1 MRHTVRILAALL
13 CLWPVFSLAARS
25 EAVQVYV
32 SIEPLQYLVEQVAGE
47 RVDVGV
53 VVAAGQRPETY
64 EPTPRQIGA
73 LAQADIFFGVGMP
86 LEAAWRRQLRETASS
101 RLQWIDLADG
111 LPEQGDA
118 HAGNDAHDHDDEEE
132 TRAAD
137 GHGHRDG
144 MDPHVWLSPAN
155 AQQMVSVIARV
166 LGRVD
171 PEHADQYTENAGN
184 LRVQLQALDREIT
197 GLLAESGVDSFLV
210 YHPAWGYFARDYG
223 LRQISIESEG
233 KEPGPRG
240 LVGVI
245 RQAREAGIRTIFVD
259 PRHSQGLAETVA
271 DAIGARLE
279 VLDPLAY
286 DYPDNLRR
294 AARAI
299 AASRS

>member
-1 MRHTVRILAALL
+1 MLHTVRTLAALL
-13 CLWPVFSLAARS
+13 CLWPVLSLAGRS
-25 EAVQVYV
+25 DALQVYV
-32 SIEPLQYLVEQVAGE
+32 SIEPLQYFVEQVAGE

-64 EPTPRQIGA
+64 EPTPRQIGE
-73 LAQADIFFGVGMP
+73 LVRADVFFGVGMP

-111 LPEQGDA
+111 LPVQVGA
-118 HAGNDAHDHDDEEE
+118 HAGSDALDHDDEEDAGAVDE
-132 TRAAD
+132 
-137 GHGHRDG
+137 HGHHG
-144 MDPHVWLSPAN
+144 GIDPHVWLNPAN
-155 AQQMVSVIARV
+155 AQHMASVIAGV

-171 PEHADQYTENAGN
+171 PDHAGQYTKNAGN
-184 LRVQLQALDREIT
+184 LRAELQALDREIA
-197 GLLAESGVDSFLV
+197 GLLAESGVDAFLV
-210 YHPAWGYFARDYG
+210 YHPAWGHFARAYG

-245 RQAREAGIRTIFVD
+245 RKAEEQGIRTIFVD
-259 PRHSQGLAETVA
+259 PRHSRSLAETVA
-271 DAIGARLE
+271 EAIGARLE

-286 DYPDNLRR
+286 DYPDMLRR